1 METTLTNVN
10 AYENAVRTQAG
21 AADIRAQ
28 LLDSLAKSKA
38 VVDSV
43 FGKIE
48 EIDRMKA
55 ESEQLR
61 KKISTV
67 IPGKATMLTMLSVL
81 SLLVFGLFG
90 APVVLSIFRVT
101 DPGTIYLTFILV
113 PTVPFVSILLIRS
126 RVVKEARAQEQADF
140 MRDADLLDSRIQA
153 DFRQITAVLESDRG
167 IYAKN
172 HIPEDYFYPE
182 AVAMFQ
188 YYIRNGQADSMKEAL
203 REYDQYLHRF
213 PAYLQQLTMESNG
226 KHVRW
231 DGSAVT
237 SDTGEIFWGEPGT
250 NVQHAFYQLLH
261 QGTVVVPADFIAFAN
276 TANPATDS
284 GQDVHEL
291 FLGNFLAQTKA
302 LAFGKTADEVRAEG
316 TPEQIVPARCF
327 EGNRPTTSIFG
338 DTLTPFALG
347 ELIALYEHITF
358 VEGTVWGIDSY
369 DQWGVELGKQ
379 LAKQITPAFHD
390 DAAKA
395 EQDASTQ
402 ALIEFYRAH
411 RK

>member
-126 RVVKEARAQEQADF
+126 RIVKKARAQEQADF

-203 REYDQYLHRF
+203 REYDQYLHRCRLEYQATRAASASERSASARRTHGSRSRTLGRRLRADRNKQRGSSKLCQSNRAVF
-213 PAYLQQLTMESNG
+213 RQHKLLDDLQRAAVSLQRTDGGRRMQLHIAY
-226 KHVRW
+226 KRV
-231 DGSAVT
+231 
-237 SDTGEIFWGEPGT
+237 
-250 NVQHAFYQLLH
+250 
-261 QGTVVVPADFIAFAN
+261 
-276 TANPATDS
+276 
-284 GQDVHEL
+284 
-291 FLGNFLAQTKA
+291 
-302 LAFGKTADEVRAEG
+302 
-316 TPEQIVPARCF
+316 
-327 EGNRPTTSIFG
+327 
-338 DTLTPFALG
+338 
-347 ELIALYEHITF
+347 
-358 VEGTVWGIDSY
+358 
-369 DQWGVELGKQ
+369 
-379 LAKQITPAFHD
+379 
-390 DAAKA
+390 
-395 EQDASTQ
+395 
-402 ALIEFYRAH
+402 
-411 RK
+411 

>member
-126 RVVKEARAQEQADF
+126 RVVKEASRRTLCA
-140 MRDADLLDSRIQA
+140 MRICWTAESRQTSVRSQR
-153 DFRQITAVLESDRG
+153 FWNLTAASTRRTT
-167 IYAKN
+167 
-172 HIPEDYFYPE
+172 F
-182 AVAMFQ
+182 
-188 YYIRNGQADSMKEAL
+188 L
-203 REYDQYLHRF
+203 R
-213 PAYLQQLTMESNG
+213 
-226 KHVRW
+226 
-231 DGSAVT
+231 
-237 SDTGEIFWGEPGT
+237 I
-250 NVQHAFYQLLH
+250 
-261 QGTVVVPADFIAFAN
+261 
-276 TANPATDS
+276 
-284 GQDVHEL
+284 
-291 FLGNFLAQTKA
+291 
-302 LAFGKTADEVRAEG
+302 
-316 TPEQIVPARCF
+316 
-327 EGNRPTTSIFG
+327 TSIRRLSPCSSITSG
-338 DTLTPFALG
+338 TDRLTA
-347 ELIALYEHITF
+347 
-358 VEGTVWGIDSY
+358 
-369 DQWGVELGKQ
+369 
-379 LAKQITPAFHD
+379 
-390 DAAKA
+390 
-395 EQDASTQ
+395 
-402 ALIEFYRAH
+402 
-411 RK
+411 

>member
-113 PTVPFVSILLIRS
+113 PT
-126 RVVKEARAQEQADF
+126 
-140 MRDADLLDSRIQA
+140 
-153 DFRQITAVLESDRG
+153 
-167 IYAKN
+167 
-172 HIPEDYFYPE
+172 
-182 AVAMFQ
+182 
-188 YYIRNGQADSMKEAL
+188 
-203 REYDQYLHRF
+203 
-213 PAYLQQLTMESNG
+213 
-226 KHVRW
+226 
-231 DGSAVT
+231 
-237 SDTGEIFWGEPGT
+237 
-250 NVQHAFYQLLH
+250 
-261 QGTVVVPADFIAFAN
+261 
-276 TANPATDS
+276 
-284 GQDVHEL
+284 
-291 FLGNFLAQTKA
+291 
-302 LAFGKTADEVRAEG
+302 
-316 TPEQIVPARCF
+316 
-327 EGNRPTTSIFG
+327 
-338 DTLTPFALG
+338 
-347 ELIALYEHITF
+347 
-358 VEGTVWGIDSY
+358 
-369 DQWGVELGKQ
+369 
-379 LAKQITPAFHD
+379 
-390 DAAKA
+390 
-395 EQDASTQ
+395 
-402 ALIEFYRAH
+402 
-411 RK
+411 

>member
-153 DFRQITAVLESDRG
+153 DFRQITAILESDRG

-203 REYDQYLHRF
+203 REYDQYLHRCRLEYQ
-213 PAYLQQLTMESNG
+213 ATSAASASNSLR
-226 KHVRW
+226 VTY
-231 DGSAVT
+231 SAA
-237 SDTGEIFWGEPGT
+237 G
-250 NVQHAFYQLLH
+250 AFC
-261 QGTVVVPADFIAFAN
+261 A
-276 TANPATDS
+276 S
-284 GQDVHEL
+284 G
-291 FLGNFLAQTKA
+291 A
-302 LAFGKTADEVRAEG
+302 LASRSTRSYTLSVGLPLASAGLRYTVGAELSHNATA
-316 TPEQIVPARCF
+316 
-327 EGNRPTTSIFG
+327 
-338 DTLTPFALG
+338 ALG
-347 ELIALYEHITF
+347 AIIQFRASCSPLTHC
-358 VEGTVWGIDSY
+358 
-369 DQWGVELGKQ
+369 
-379 LAKQITPAFHD
+379 TPLCATGF
-390 DAAKA
+390 
-395 EQDASTQ
+395 
-402 ALIEFYRAH
+402 
-411 RK
+411 

>member
-203 REYDQYLHRF
+203 REYDQYLHRCRLEYQATRAASASERSASAAE
-213 PAYLQQLTMESNG
+213 PVSYTHLT
-226 KHVRW
+226 
-231 DGSAVT
+231 
-237 SDTGEIFWGEPGT
+237 
-250 NVQHAFYQLLH
+250 L
-261 QGTVVVPADFIAFAN
+261 
-276 TANPATDS
+276 
-284 GQDVHEL
+284 
-291 FLGNFLAQTKA
+291 
-302 LAFGKTADEVRAEG
+302 
-316 TPEQIVPARCF
+316 
-327 EGNRPTTSIFG
+327 PTTSR
-338 DTLTPFALG
+338 
-347 ELIALYEHITF
+347 
-358 VEGTVWGIDSY
+358 V
-369 DQWGVELGKQ
+369 
-379 LAKQITPAFHD
+379 
-390 DAAKA
+390 
-395 EQDASTQ
+395 
-402 ALIEFYRAH
+402 
-411 RK
+411 

>member
-90 APVVLSIFRVT
+90 APVVLSIFGVT

-126 RVVKEARAQEQADF
+126 RVVKKARAQE
-140 MRDADLLDSRIQA
+140 QA

-203 REYDQYLHRF
+203 REYDQYLHRCRLEYQ
-213 PAYLQQLTMESNG
+213 AT
-226 KHVRW
+226 RAA
-231 DGSAVT
+231 SA
-237 SDTGEIFWGEPGT
+237 SERSASAAER
-250 NVQHAFYQLLH
+250 
-261 QGTVVVPADFIAFAN
+261 
-276 TANPATDS
+276 TAA
-284 GQDVHEL
+284 
-291 FLGNFLAQTKA
+291 A
-302 LAFGKTADEVRAEG
+302 AERS
-316 TPEQIVPARCF
+316 A
-327 EGNRPTTSIFG
+327 
-338 DTLTPFALG
+338 
-347 ELIALYEHITF
+347 
-358 VEGTVWGIDSY
+358 
-369 DQWGVELGKQ
+369 
-379 LAKQITPAFHD
+379 
-390 DAAKA
+390 
-395 EQDASTQ
+395 DASERTAANSAAAANSARAIEQ
-402 ALIEFYRAH
+402 YSASTNFWTIYSALR
-411 RK
+411 

>member
-203 REYDQYLHRF
+203 REYDQYLHRCRLEYQATRAASASERSASAAERTAARTLGRRLRADRSKQRGSSKLCQSNRAVF
-213 PAYLQQLTMESNG
+213 RQHKLLDDLQRAAVSLQRTDEGRRMQLHIAY
-226 KHVRW
+226 KRV
-231 DGSAVT
+231 
-237 SDTGEIFWGEPGT
+237 
-250 NVQHAFYQLLH
+250 
-261 QGTVVVPADFIAFAN
+261 
-276 TANPATDS
+276 
-284 GQDVHEL
+284 
-291 FLGNFLAQTKA
+291 
-302 LAFGKTADEVRAEG
+302 
-316 TPEQIVPARCF
+316 
-327 EGNRPTTSIFG
+327 
-338 DTLTPFALG
+338 
-347 ELIALYEHITF
+347 
-358 VEGTVWGIDSY
+358 
-369 DQWGVELGKQ
+369 
-379 LAKQITPAFHD
+379 
-390 DAAKA
+390 
-395 EQDASTQ
+395 
-402 ALIEFYRAH
+402 
-411 RK
+411 

>member
-126 RVVKEARAQEQADF
+126 RIVKEARAQEQADF
-140 MRDADLLDSRIQA
+140 MRDVDLLDSRIQA

-203 REYDQYLHRF
+203 REYDQYLHRCRLEYQ
-213 PAYLQQLTMESNG
+213 AT
-226 KHVRW
+226 RAA
-231 DGSAVT
+231 SA
-237 SDTGEIFWGEPGT
+237 SERSASAAER
-250 NVQHAFYQLLH
+250 
-261 QGTVVVPADFIAFAN
+261 
-276 TANPATDS
+276 TAA
-284 GQDVHEL
+284 
-291 FLGNFLAQTKA
+291 A
-302 LAFGKTADEVRAEG
+302 AERS
-316 TPEQIVPARCF
+316 A
-327 EGNRPTTSIFG
+327 
-338 DTLTPFALG
+338 
-347 ELIALYEHITF
+347 
-358 VEGTVWGIDSY
+358 
-369 DQWGVELGKQ
+369 
-379 LAKQITPAFHD
+379 
-390 DAAKA
+390 
-395 EQDASTQ
+395 DASERTAANSAAAANSARAIEQ
-402 ALIEFYRAH
+402 YSASTNFWTIYSALR
-411 RK
+411 

>member
-140 MRDADLLDSRIQA
+140 MRDADLLDSRS
-153 DFRQITAVLESDRG
+153 RQTSVRSQRFWNLTAASTRRTT
-167 IYAKN
+167 
-172 HIPEDYFYPE
+172 F
-182 AVAMFQ
+182 
-188 YYIRNGQADSMKEAL
+188 L
-203 REYDQYLHRF
+203 R
-213 PAYLQQLTMESNG
+213 
-226 KHVRW
+226 
-231 DGSAVT
+231 
-237 SDTGEIFWGEPGT
+237 I
-250 NVQHAFYQLLH
+250 
-261 QGTVVVPADFIAFAN
+261 
-276 TANPATDS
+276 
-284 GQDVHEL
+284 
-291 FLGNFLAQTKA
+291 
-302 LAFGKTADEVRAEG
+302 
-316 TPEQIVPARCF
+316 
-327 EGNRPTTSIFG
+327 TSIRRLSPCSSITSG
-338 DTLTPFALG
+338 TDRLTA
-347 ELIALYEHITF
+347 
-358 VEGTVWGIDSY
+358 
-369 DQWGVELGKQ
+369 
-379 LAKQITPAFHD
+379 
-390 DAAKA
+390 
-395 EQDASTQ
+395 
-402 ALIEFYRAH
+402 
-411 RK
+411 